1 MKKKRK
7 ENVEFRFYEI
17 PHGEAALILLGESW
31 DRVYGHDEVDGNNQV
46 ILHFHNVM
54 EIGFCKRGEGDMM
67 FDDRVRRYKNGSITI
82 IPENFPHLTVSDGEG
97 TNFWEYIFFDP
108 RMIVEELYPNN
119 ANVQREILHSI
130 NRGPLL
136 IEAKDAPALER
147 IVTAILEE
155 AREDRPYGTRM
166 VHFFITTLF
175 IEIMRLNKELPYYPY
190 ESVKKN
196 AMKHISLALSYA
208 EEHYMDEIKVE
219 DLAKVCNMSE
229 THFRRV
235 FEEYINMKPM
245 DYVNL
250 LRVQK
255 ACELLKNSN
264 HSMDS
269 IASKCGFTTV
279 STFNRNFNKF
289 LGTSPYQW
297 KLSPDNHKR
306 RLMNYNVSVM
316 PGW

>member
-1 MKKKRK
+1 MGRKRK

-17 PHGEAALILLGESW
+17 PHGEAALILLGDSW
-31 DRVYGHDEVDGNNQV
+31 DRIYGHDEVNGKNQT
-46 ILHFHNVM
+46 ILHFHNIM
-54 EIGFCKRGEGDMM
+54 EIGYCKRGEGNML
-67 FDDRVRRYKNGSITI
+67 FDDNVSRYQTGTITI
-82 IPENFPHLTVSDGEG
+82 IPEKFPHVTVSDGDG
-97 TNFWEYIFFDP
+97 TNYWEYIFFDP
-108 RMIVEELYPNN
+108 KIIVEELYPNN
-119 ANVQREILHSI
+119 SNVQTEILHSI
-130 NRGPLL
+130 NRGPLI
-136 IEAKDAPALER
+136 IEGKDGAALER
-147 IVTAILEE
+147 IVVAILEE
-155 AREDRPYGTRM
+155 ARDDRPYGTRM
-166 VHFFITTLF
+166 IHFLVTTLF

-196 AMKHISLALSYA
+196 AMKHISLSLSYV
-208 EEHYMDEIKVE
+208 EEHYMDAIKVE

-250 LRVQK
+250 LRIHK
-255 ACELLKNSN
+255 ACDLLINSN
-264 HSMDS
+264 HSMET

-279 STFNRNFNKF
+279 STFNRNFSKF

-297 KLSPDNHKR
+297 KLSPENNKR
-306 RLMNYNVSVM
+306 RLMNYSVSIR